1 MIRIERICI
10 TYMQITH
17 TSPPQKR
24 YLVVLPPIMTPDIG
38 AVDFLSTFCHGL
50 DAMPKIN
57 GNEIRPG
64 NVLEHNGGL
73 WAAVKVDHVKPGK
86 GGAFAQVEMRN
97 LRNGSKLNER
107 FRSAD
112 KVERVRLEQKDQQFL
127 YEENGKLV
135 FMDTET
141 YEQIELPADLLGDR
155 RPFLQDGMTITVEFH
170 DSEAL
175 HASLPQKVTCK
186 IVETEPVVKG
196 QTAANS
202 FKPAILDNGVKVMV
216 PPFVGVDED
225 IIVNT
230 ETMEYAE
237 RA

>member
-1 MIRIERICI
+1 
-10 TYMQITH
+10 
-17 TSPPQKR
+17 
-24 YLVVLPPIMTPDIG
+24 
-38 AVDFLSTFCHGL
+38 
-50 DAMPKIN
+50 MPKIN

-86 GGAFAQVEMRN
+86 GGAFAQVELKN

-127 YEENGKLV
+127 FENDGMLV
-135 FMDTET
+135 FMDMES
-141 YEQIELPADLLGDR
+141 YEQIELPADILGDR
-155 RPFLQDGMTITVEFH
+155 RPFLQDGMTVQIEYH
-170 DSEAL
+170 ESEAL
-175 HASLPQKVTCK
+175 SAALPQKVTCK

-196 QTAANS
+196 QTAAKS
-202 FKPAILDNGVKVMV
+202 FKPAVLDNGVRVMV
-216 PPFVGVDED
+216 PPFVGQDED

>member
-1 MIRIERICI
+1 
-10 TYMQITH
+10 
-17 TSPPQKR
+17 
-24 YLVVLPPIMTPDIG
+24 
-38 AVDFLSTFCHGL
+38 
-50 DAMPKIN
+50 MPKIN

-86 GGAFAQVEMRN
+86 GGALAQVELRN

-112 KVERVRLEQKDQQFL
+112 KVDRVRLEQKDQQFL
-127 YEENGKLV
+127 YESDGMLV

-141 YEQIELPADLLGDR
+141 YEQIELPAEILGER
-155 RPFLQDGMTITVEFH
+155 RPFLQDGMIAQIEYYE
-170 DSEAL
+170 SEAL
-175 HASLPQKVTCK
+175 NVTLPQKVTCK
-186 IVETEPVVKG
+186 VVETEPVVKG

-202 FKPAILDNGVKVMV
+202 FKPAVLDNGVRVMV
-216 PPFVGVDED
+216 PPFVGQNED

-230 ETMEYAE
+230 ETMEYSE

>member
-1 MIRIERICI
+1 
-10 TYMQITH
+10 
-17 TSPPQKR
+17 
-24 YLVVLPPIMTPDIG
+24 
-38 AVDFLSTFCHGL
+38 
-50 DAMPKIN
+50 MPKVN

-86 GGAFAQVEMRN
+86 GGAFAQVELRN

-112 KVERVRLEQKDQQFL
+112 KVEKVRLEQKDQQFL
-127 YEENGKLV
+127 YESDGMLV
-135 FMDTET
+135 FMDSESF
-141 YEQIELPADLLGDR
+141 EQIELPVEILGER
-155 RPFLQDGMTITVEFH
+155 RPFLQDGMMVKIEYYEA
-170 DSEAL
+170 EAL
-175 HASLPQKVTCK
+175 NATLPQKVICK

-202 FKPAILDNGVKVMV
+202 FKPAVLDNGVRVMV
-216 PPFVGVDED
+216 PPFVGQDEA
-225 IIVNT
+225 IVVNT